1 MCAYYF
7 LSLTEPWKGSDD
19 NQILDNGELEKQKHG
34 GLDSFLSSF
43 LPPREWGLGW
53 ENKLWEVKD

>member
-7 LSLTEPWKGSDD
+7 LSFTEPWKGSDN

-34 GLDSFLSSF
+34 DLDSFLSSF
-43 LPPREWGLGW
+43 LPPRDWGVGW
-53 ENKLWEVKD
+53 ENKLW